1 MDLNTVLSYL
11 HQYGHW
17 IILLILFCGIV
28 GIPAPEETFMV
39 LLGILIAKHKLNF
52 IESLTMAFLGT
63 ILGMLVAYGIG
74 RKLGLLFIQ
83 KYGKYIRVTPDR
95 FKYVE
100 SHFAKHGTISLLY
113 GFFVPGLRQLNPYL
127 AGMVKYSFFRY
138 LALSLIGSLFWTSL
152 FTSIGYFLGD
162 RLPVSYLPVLA
173 VVALLLFLVTFLR
186 KRRSHAQGKDI

>member
-1 MDLNTVLSYL
+1 MDINTVLTYL
-11 HQYGHW
+11 HQYGYW

-52 IESLTMAFLGT
+52 INSVAMAFLGAF
-63 ILGMLVAYGIG
+63 LGMLVAYGIG

-83 KYGKYIRVTPDR
+83 KFGKYIRVTPER
-95 FKYVE
+95 FKHVE
-100 SHFAKHGTISLLY
+100 SHFAKHGTISILY
-113 GFFVPGLRQLNPYL
+113 GFFLPGLRQLNPYL

-138 LALSLIGSLFWTSL
+138 LALSFIGTLLWTSL
-152 FTSIGYFLGD
+152 FTAIGYFLGD
-162 RLPVSYLPVLA
+162 RLPVKYLPILA
-173 VVALLLFLVTFLR
+173 GVALLLFLVTFLR